1 MSTIFT
7 VLNIVNWPE
16 GGRLWPKRVVKCNL
30 IVIIE
35 SCLDFCFVLTVRNI
49 LFKLYRKD
57 RFMRVRRADSLI
69 AGTKLQVIHFQGS
82 SFKWFTSRQNCE
94 AVNRRTKL
102 EEKQL
107 SEKNK

>member
-1 MSTIFT
+1 
-7 VLNIVNWPE
+7 
-16 GGRLWPKRVVKCNL
+16 
-30 IVIIE
+30 
-35 SCLDFCFVLTVRNI
+35 
-49 LFKLYRKD
+49 
-57 RFMRVRRADSLI
+57 MRVRRADSLI